1 MKRIIALL
9 LCVLMVLPVV
19 AGCFTPAPVIAAI
32 GESFITEYATWNM
45 VNAGFTAVAIE
56 TTVASGGSGDGP
68 KSVLDGTADFGM
80 LARAVKDS
88 EKDSLGAGYTEYMV
102 ASDALT
108 VSVNKNGYIPAY

>member
-9 LCVLMVLPVV
+9 LCVLMILPVV

-45 VNAGFTAVAIE
+45 VNAGFTAEAIE

-88 EKDSLGAGYTEYMV
+88 EKG
-102 ASDALT
+102 
-108 VSVNKNGYIPAY
+108 PAISSTWWLPMPRPLPSIRTAIFPHIKFF